1 MRPLTVA
8 GLIALAAAAA
18 APAFAAQPTHLNDVQ
33 FVEAN
38 RCLGLMSSK
47 SIGTQDASAMAQLVK
62 AQDTGRIGYVYERA
76 DQARDDAK
84 RQADHAGTENARL
97 IAERDGVCRSFIGS
111 GSTEASGAHGDAS
124 QMMR

>member
-47 SIGTQDASAMAQLVK
+47 SLGTQDASAMAQLVK
-62 AQDTGRIGYVYERA
+62 AQDTGRIGYIYDRA

-84 RQADHAGTENARL
+84 RQADHAGTDNARL
-97 IAERDGVCRSFIGS
+97 IAERDGVCRGFIGS
-111 GSTEASGAHGDAS
+111 GSTEASGAHGAS

>member
-8 GLIALAAAAA
+8 GLIVLAAAAA

-47 SIGTQDASAMAQLVK
+47 SLGTQDASAMAQLVK
-62 AQDTGRIGYVYERA
+62 AQTGGRIGYIYDRA
-76 DQARDDAK
+76 DQARDDAQ
-84 RQADHAGTENARL
+84 RQANRGGSDSGRL

>member
-8 GLIALAAAAA
+8 GLIVLAAAAA

-47 SIGTQDASAMAQLVK
+47 SLGTQDANAMSQLVK
-62 AQDTGRIGYVYERA
+62 AQTTGRIGYVYDRA

-84 RQADHAGTENARL
+84 RQAEHAGADNSRL
-97 IAERDGVCRSFIGS
+97 IAERDGLCRSFIGS
-111 GSTEASGAHGDAS
+111 GSTEAAGEHGAS